1 MPRDSRP
8 FARRRRALRYGLA
21 PLLPVLLLAC
31 GEPAA
36 PPAAEE
42 ARPVRVVAVE
52 PRREGDVI
60 ALAGTVQAETE
71 ASLAFRINGRMVERL
86 VNPGDRLRAGQPV
99 ARLDPADEEN
109 ALRAARAALSAAQG
123 QVVETRNNYGRQRE
137 LLASGFTTR
146 VRYDQATQLLR
157 SAEAQLDAAEAQLA
171 IATDRLAYTVLYA
184 DAPGTVV
191 ARGAEPG
198 EVVAAGRMIVRLARE
213 DGRDAVF
220 DVPAQVKDQAPANPV
235 IEVTLAGDPA
245 TRAQGRVREV
255 SPQADPV
262 TGTFRVR
269 VGLDNPPPGFR
280 LGSAVTGR
288 MAIGA
293 GGGVEVPASALTRA
307 EARPAVWVVDPGSG
321 AVALRPVEV
330 IRFDP
335 ARVLVGQGLEG
346 GEVVVTA
353 GVQAL
358 RPGQRVR
365 LLGAQP

>member
-1 MPRDSRP
+1 MSRDSLP
-8 FARRRRALRYGLA
+8 FLRKRRGGRRGLA
-21 PLLPVLLLAC
+21 LLLPVLLPGC
-31 GEPAA
+31 GEPAS
-36 PPAAEE
+36 PPVAEE
-42 ARPVRVVAVE
+42 ARPVRVIAVE
-52 PRREGDVI
+52 PRREGDVVT
-60 ALAGTVQAETE
+60 LAGTVQPETE
-71 ASLAFRINGRMVERL
+71 ASLAFRIDGRMVERL

-109 ALRAARAALSAAQG
+109 ALRAARAALNAAQG
-123 QVVETRNNYGRQRE
+123 QVLEARNNHDRQTQ

-157 SAEAQLDAAEAQLA
+157 TAEAQLDAAEAQLA

-235 IEVTLAGDPA
+235 IEVTLAGDA
-245 TRAQGRVREV
+245 ARAQGRVREV

-262 TGTFRVR
+262 TGTFRIR

-280 LGSAVTGR
+280 LGSVVTGR

-307 EARPAVWVVDPGSG
+307 EARPAVWVVDPGSN

-330 IRFDP
+330 IRFDA
-335 ARVLVGQGLEG
+335 ARIVVGQGLEG

-365 LLGAQP
+365 LLGVQP

>member
-1 MPRDSRP
+1 MPRNSGTFVRT
-8 FARRRRALRYGLA
+8 RRALLPGLA
-21 PLLPVLLLAC
+21 PLLLLAC
-31 GEPAA
+31 GEPAS

-52 PRREGDVI
+52 PRREGDVVT
-60 ALAGTVQAETE
+60 LTGTVQAETE

-157 SAEAQLDAAEAQLA
+157 SAEAQLDAAQAQLA

-235 IEVTLAGDPA
+235 IDVTLAGDPA

-288 MAIGA
+288 MEIGA
-293 GGGVEVPASALTRA
+293 AGGVEVPASALTRA
-307 EARPAVWVVDPGSG
+307 EARPAVWVVDPASG

-330 IRFDP
+330 IRFDA
-335 ARVLVGQGLEG
+335 ARIVVGHGLEG

>member
-1 MPRDSRP
+1 
-8 FARRRRALRYGLA
+8 LRYGLA

-52 PRREGDVI
+52 PRREGDVVT
-60 ALAGTVQAETE
+60 LTGTVQAETE

-109 ALRAARAALSAAQG
+109 ALSAAQG

-157 SAEAQLDAAEAQLA
+157 SAEAQLDAAQAQLA

-198 EVVAAGRMIVRLARE
+198 EVVAAGRMIIRLARE

-288 MAIGA
+288 MEIGA
-293 GGGVEVPASALTRA
+293 AGGVEVPASALTRA
-307 EARPAVWVVDPGSG
+307 EARPAVWVVDPASG

-335 ARVLVGQGLEG
+335 ARVVVGQGLEG
-346 GEVVVTA
+346 GDIVVTA